1 MQTAV
6 NISRG
11 APIKT
16 LDQSST
22 HPPAPPRTLRVPTT
36 DPSIAH
42 PLLIVDDEPR
52 VLASLKEVLERQ
64 GYSVVTSSDAA
75 RALDLMRRQTF
86 AVVISDHLMPNMTG
100 LEFLVECQRIQPQAS
115 RILVTAVL
123 SLPTLVEAINKGEI
137 YRFIAKPWLRE
148 ELSATI
154 RNAVN
159 RYELLVQNQRLL
171 DESSELNRQLQTAN
185 TALGA
190 QVQQLE
196 KQRHDLDQL
205 NLELGRRYD
214 LSLELCSRILATY
227 DPFLAGQTQAVVTI
241 AGQMSADEHFTDE
254 ERHVLKTSAWLCD
267 LGLIGVSRE
276 LLRTFRTNPERLTE
290 REIDSIHSH
299 PIYSQTLTAHM
310 DGRGTVGETVRAH
323 HEHFDGTGYPD
334 GLSNLA
340 IPWTARCLAV
350 AVWFVE
356 CSLPTDEAV
365 DAVTAQSGKA
375 LDPEAVRLFLK
386 TTRVRPLPRSVREI
400 MLDDLHPGMVLA
412 NGLYSPH
419 GLLLVG
425 EGQALSAATIMKI
438 RNHNLITPIS
448 QRLLVYS

>member
-1 MQTAV
+1 MQ
-6 NISRG
+6 
-11 APIKT
+11 
-16 LDQSST
+16 
-22 HPPAPPRTLRVPTT
+22 TT

-64 GYSVVTSSDAA
+64 GYSVVTSSDAL
-75 RALDLMRRQTF
+75 RALELMRRQTF
-86 AVVISDHLMPNMTG
+86 AVVVSDHLMPNMTG

-148 ELSATI
+148 ELAATI

-171 DESSELNRQLQTAN
+171 EESSELNRQLQAAN
-185 TALGA
+185 TALGT

-196 KQRHDLDQL
+196 SQRRDLDQL

-214 LSLELCSRILATY
+214 HSLELCSRILATY
-227 DPFLAGQTQAVVTI
+227 DPFLAGQTRAVATVV
-241 AGQMSADEHFTDE
+241 GQMSADEHFTDE

-276 LLRTFRTNPERLTE
+276 LLRTFRSNPERLTE
-290 REIDSIHSH
+290 RELDSIHSH
-299 PIYSQTLTAHM
+299 PIYSQTLTSHL
-310 DGRGTVGETVRAH
+310 DGRGAVGETVRAH
-323 HEHFDGTGYPD
+323 HECFDGTGYPD
-334 GLSNLA
+334 GLSAMA

-365 DAVTAQSGKA
+365 DSVTAQSGKA

-400 MLDDLHPGMVLA
+400 MIEDLHPGMVLA